1 MLKRNGAKTTVST
14 KFVDL
19 QDNPERIILSDY
31 NFDIGV
37 TKNFN
42 FARLFSSQ
50 RTESLLVS

>member
-37 TKNFN
+37 TQNINFD
-42 FARLFSSQ
+42 RLSSSR
-50 RTESLLVS
+50 RTELLLVS